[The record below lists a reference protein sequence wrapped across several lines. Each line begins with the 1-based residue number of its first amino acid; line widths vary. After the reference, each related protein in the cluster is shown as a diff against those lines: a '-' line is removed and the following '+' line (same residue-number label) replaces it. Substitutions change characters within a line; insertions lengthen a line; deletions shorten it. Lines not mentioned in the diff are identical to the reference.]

1 MAWNLDSDRPIY
13 AQLLERIQ
21 LQIVSGIYAPGDKL
35 PSVSDLA
42 AEASVNPNTMQKA
55 FAELERS
62 GLIETKR
69 TSGRFVTEDK
79 NMITQI
85 RTQLAKEEINAFIAK
100 MKELGFEKKDIITL
114 LSAAAEEPE
123 NTRRELA

>member
-1 MAWNLDSDRPIY
+1 
-13 AQLLERIQ
+13 
-21 LQIVSGIYAPGDKL
+21 
-35 PSVSDLA
+35 
-42 AEASVNPNTMQKA
+42 
-55 FAELERS
+55 
-62 GLIETKR
+62 
-69 TSGRFVTEDK
+69 
-79 NMITQI
+79 MITQI

>member
-1 MAWNLDSDRPIY
+1 M
-13 AQLLERIQ
+13 
-21 LQIVSGIYAPGDKL
+21 SGIYAPGDKL
-35 PSVSDLA
+35 PSVRDLA